1 MWGTQ
6 CRCWETNT
14 NPLQEQ
20 QTFLTDEPTLQPR
33 KFIIL
38 INIMYHIINIVS
50 EEKQTLNKGY
60 WKVDFN
66 FLYWLRKSSGQ
77 EMTQWAEIFNLIL
90 YCILRQL
97 KMQLQGWEVLGF
109 DSQNPHQNWVGYIS
123 LKFQSYGGKG
133 R

>member
-1 MWGTQ
+1 
-6 CRCWETNT
+6 
-14 NPLQEQ
+14 
-20 QTFLTDEPTLQPR
+20 
-33 KFIIL
+33 
-38 INIMYHIINIVS
+38 
-50 EEKQTLNKGY
+50 
-60 WKVDFN
+60 
-66 FLYWLRKSSGQ
+66 
-77 EMTQWAEIFNLIL
+77 MTQWAEIFNLIL